1 MQASSKGYIDI
12 VKVLVKEGAVIGTK
26 TMDGKDAEWWSN
38 QSRHVQIVKY
48 LKAKSIENMEVFS

>member
-26 TMDGKDAEWWSN
+26 TM
-38 QSRHVQIVKY
+38 V
-48 LKAKSIENMEVFS
+48 